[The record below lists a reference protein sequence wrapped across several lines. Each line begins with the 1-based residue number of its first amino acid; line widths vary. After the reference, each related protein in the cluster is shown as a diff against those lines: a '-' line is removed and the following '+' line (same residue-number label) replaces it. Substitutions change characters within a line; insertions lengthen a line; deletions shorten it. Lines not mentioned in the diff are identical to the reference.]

1 MIKILW
7 DQCEVQYEVEDR
19 GLNYQMAGAQGYAAP
34 KRLEQCSLRGKERAF
49 ADGHKEIMCEIH
61 WQKCT
66 GIVDKDGAKHM
77 KSVEDAK
84 P

>member
-7 DQCEVQYEVEDR
+7 NQCEVETLVEDR
-19 GLNYQMAGAQGYAAP
+19 GMNYQMAQMGSPVP
-34 KRLEQCSLRGKERAF
+34 KRIEQCHLDGKEREF
-49 ADGHKEIMCEIH
+49 AGGHKSIMCETH

-77 KSVEDAK
+77 KQVTAG
-84 P
+84 